1 MFLQRLVH
9 VAAHVQAALS
19 PLWLH
24 PSERLWL
31 APELLRMEA
40 PPPRGTQKG
49 DVYSFGI
56 ILQEVALRRGAFY
69 LEGELLSP
77 KGEPV
82 RTKADR
88 GRGLCLWRSSS
99 SSSAASHT
107 CSLIRPRA
115 EIVDRVVLGEWP
127 CLRPTVDPQ
136 AHSPELGQVMQ
147 RCWAEEP
154 TERPEFSQIRL
165 LLRKHNR

>member
-1 MFLQRLVH
+1 M
-9 VAAHVQAALS
+9 
-19 PLWLH
+19 
-24 PSERLWL
+24 

-69 LEGELLSP
+69 LEGEALSP
-77 KGEPV
+77 KGDLGG
-82 RTKADR
+82 R
-88 GRGLCLWRSSS
+88 RGLCTPRSSS
-99 SSSAASHT
+99 SSGVSHT
-107 CSLIRPRA
+107 FLENPPHS

-127 CLRPTVDPQ
+127 CLRPSVDPQ

-165 LLRKHNR
+165 LLRKHNRWAGGWAGPRGTGA

>member
-1 MFLQRLVH
+1 MSRLFS
-9 VAAHVQAALS
+9 L
-19 PLWLH
+19 LWLH
-24 PSERLWL
+24 PPERLWL

-56 ILQEVALRRGAFY
+56 VLQEVALRRGAFY
-69 LEGELLSP
+69 LEGEPLSP
-77 KGEPV
+77 KGESVGAPQG
-82 RTKADR
+82 A
-88 GRGLCLWRSSS
+88 GLVF
-99 SSSAASHT
+99 HT
-107 CSLIRPRA
+107 CPLNRPCA
-115 EIVDRVVLGEWP
+115 EIVERVVLGEWP
-127 CLRPTVDPQ
+127 CLRPIVDPQ

-154 TERPEFSQIRL
+154 TERPEFSHIRL